1 MSNYLVRSIETKH
14 LHGIVWGNLD
24 DIWDV
29 VDEVAEPSDF
39 EFAKLGPGGMFSE
52 AGIAARISDDT
63 DSSDSTPLPN
73 GGYLPPDLDPS
84 EVTFYA
90 LTEPDRLRWRR
101 FDDTLGKHGLV
112 TRIFAAVDAKNDGDA

>member
-1 MSNYLVRSIETKH
+1 MNVYLVRSADTKQ

-24 DIWDV
+24 QIWDV

-39 EFAKLGPGGMFSE
+39 EFAKLSPGGLFSE
-52 AGIAARISDDT
+52 VGIEPRVSDDT
-63 DSSDSTPLPN
+63 HSPDEPALPN

-90 LTEPDRLRWRR
+90 LTEPDCLRWRR
-101 FDDTLGKHGLV
+101 FDDTLAKHGLV
-112 TRIFAAVDAKNDGDA
+112 SRIFAAVDGQNGGDA